1 VRGRAPRHS
10 TRRTGP
16 DSVVRREGEGASGSD
31 DRAGGAK
38 SGPLSPLLRPRLR
51 RTQPRSPVPPA
62 DSSSNPVTSKP
73 EQGKPPDQGAPSNRR
88 KNCATGCS
96 HRLKPHSSAA
106 RVPPLVLHMALFS
119 DVRGHCCWTWSQTY
133 WWILFVR
140 RAQRYCVRVFCLSTH
155 AISVYRVTYQSSIF
169 GLSFQSRCHPIKI

>member
-106 RVPPLVLHMALFS
+106 RVPPSRVAYGSFFRCAWALLLDMVSDLLV
-119 DVRGHCCWTWSQTY
+119 DIVREEGPEILCSCV
-133 WWILFVR
+133 LFVDT
-140 RAQRYCVRVFCLSTH
+140 CN
-155 AISVYRVTYQSSIF
+155 IS
-169 GLSFQSRCHPIKI
+169 L